1 MIKMMMDKEKV
12 IEKIARSCGQL
23 CKDYAQQSCSS
34 QDCEHCNCVRDIAKE
49 IYDCVLKSETIEVCK
64 ETAKEILQTIWDRF
78 SRKISDEFGD
88 MASDIK
94 YITLDVEEVYD
105 YLLGDLAEEYG
116 AEVDE

>member
-1 MIKMMMDKEKV
+1 MDKERE
-12 IEKIARSCGQL
+12 IEEMAKTVNNGCRVACSDCRERALCEVRHVAEVLVDEGYRKADEAR
-23 CKDYAQQSCSS
+23 
-34 QDCEHCNCVRDIAKE
+34 
-49 IYDCVLKSETIEVCK
+49 K

-105 YLLGDLAEEYG
+105 YLLGDLAGEYG
-116 AEVDE
+116 IEVDE

>member
-1 MIKMMMDKEKV
+1 MDREKE
-12 IEKIARSCGQL
+12 IEEMAQAQGNYCKNNNRSCKE
-23 CKDYAQQSCSS
+23 CIIKDGEGCRSYITALILYGKGIRVA
-34 QDCEHCNCVRDIAKE
+34 DDVR
-49 IYDCVLKSETIEVCK
+49 K

-116 AEVDE
+116 VEGDDFDE